1 MLSNRGS
8 DDSPWR
14 NFVPSSVIGLAVVV
28 FFMGIAA
35 AFTGAVLYAYYES
48 SQERTENKLED
59 FVGGFDDSIEAAK
72 AIIQEEGETA
82 LEDLREQLPGFAAT
96 GETLSDLLARVSPSV
111 WFVATLD
118 EAGGPSVGS
127 AFVVFSDSQQ
137 SFLMTSFT
145 TVAASTTSPGPEILL
160 RNGNEE
166 VPASVSSVDQALDV
180 ALLVIDR
187 PDLPPLPWADADQD
201 TTVGDRVFAVS
212 GLGSAGGSVSQGFV
226 ADVAANGIQHDA
238 AVGTHFQG
246 GPLLDAD
253 GEVLAVTSRAYSPL
267 GFNPQ
272 AVFFA
277 PPVRSTCGAVLQ
289 CPPGTPNA

>member
-14 NFVPSSVIGLAVVV
+14 NFVPASVIGLAVVV

-48 SQERTENKLED
+48 RQERTENQLEA

-82 LEDLREQLPGFAAT
+82 LEELRDQLPGFAAS
-96 GETLSDLLARVSPSV
+96 GETLADLVTRVEPSV

-118 EAGGPSVGS
+118 ESGAPSVGS
-127 AFVVFSDSQQ
+127 AFVVFSDTQQ
-137 SFLMTSFT
+137 SFLITSFT
-145 TVAASTTSPGPEILL
+145 TVAASGTAPGPEILL
-160 RNGNEE
+160 RKGSEE
-166 VPASVSSVDQALDV
+166 VPASVSSVDPSLDV

-187 PDLPPLPWADADQD
+187 PDLPPLPWADPGEDSAA
-201 TTVGDRVFAVS
+201 GDRVFAIS
-212 GLGSAGGSVSQGFV
+212 GLGSGGGAVSQGFV

-238 AVGTHFQG
+238 AVGAAFQG

-253 GEVLAVTSRAYSPL
+253 GRVLGVLSRNYAPL
-267 GFNPQ
+267 GFDPL

-277 PPVRSTCGAVLQ
+277 PPMRSTCGPVLQ